1 MLTLTRRVG
10 ERIYIGNDVVVE
22 VVSVGPNRVQIGVR
36 ALRTVPIVRGELI
49 EQVERANRSSQSSES
64 ATAAAVQRRNDA
76 LFFERGLLGF
86 DTIQRWV
93 LCDLAEAPDGEGIG
107 LRVLVAQDDPAIRL
121 LIADLEQIAPE
132 YPFATASEK
141 AGLDGTLVY
150 AGVVNVSDRPQGPTV
165 NLAAPLVVSVESR
178 QGVQVVIG
186 GRDLEVQTPLQSLLM
201 REAS

>member
-49 EQVERANRSSQSSES
+49 DQVEQANRSSQSP
-64 ATAAAVQRRNDA
+64 AAAAVQRRNDA

-86 DTIQRWV
+86 DNIQRWV
-93 LCDLAEAPDGEGIG
+93 LCDLAEAPDGDGIG

-121 LIADLEQIAPE
+121 LIADLQAIAPD
-132 YPFATASEK
+132 YPFEAASEK
-141 AGLDGTLVY
+141 SGLDGTLVH
-150 AGVVNVSDRPQGPTV
+150 AAVVNVSDRPQGPTV

-178 QGVQVVIG
+178 QGVQVIVG